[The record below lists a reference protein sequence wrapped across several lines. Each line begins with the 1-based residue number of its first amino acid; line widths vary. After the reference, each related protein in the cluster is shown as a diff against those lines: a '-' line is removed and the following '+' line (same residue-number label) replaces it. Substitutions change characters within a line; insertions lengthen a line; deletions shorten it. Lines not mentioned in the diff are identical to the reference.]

1 MNLRFVIKVE
11 KFIVFYWRW
20 GTEGANK
27 DDSRFSVL
35 SNLMGPDQWIIRKG
49 TDMEITQAFCFDV
62 RFETAI
68 REPGEM
74 SGDI

>member
-1 MNLRFVIKVE
+1 MNWGFVVKVE

-27 DDSRFSVL
+27 GDSGFSVL
-35 SNLMGPDQWIIRKG
+35 SNLMVPDEWIIRKG

-62 RFETAI
+62 RFERAI
-68 REPGEM
+68 RQPSEM